1 MSPVLLD
8 HRNLKWVWTCIALF
22 VFMAFCSGYIFGFE
36 KSNRQ
41 WMAKI
46 DPVEI
51 TLPAVAATTLAE
63 VEEQIPE
70 FEEPGAN
77 IDVGSA
83 DEQVRVDGPL
93 IKTPLVTEAEADV
106 IEPAVLESDPEETGF
121 NEAADQV
128 AEIEEAM
135 TEIVDNASEED
146 ARYSIQVGMY
156 KKIDNAANRVEELL
170 SENLNAYIHEYKNTN
185 DETRYNVRFAYFSS
199 FSSAG
204 EALKIYQQHYVGSGY
219 IARIKR

>member
-8 HRNLKWVWTCIALF
+8 HRNLKWVLTCIALF
-22 VFMAFCSGYIFGFE
+22 VFMTFCGGYIFGFE
-36 KSNRQ
+36 RSNGQ

-51 TLPAVAATTLAE
+51 TLPEVVMTSMAE
-63 VEEQIPE
+63 VEEQTPE

-77 IDVGSA
+77 IDVDSA
-83 DEQVRVDGPL
+83 DEQVRIDGPF
-93 IKTPLVTEAEADV
+93 IKTPLVTVADTDV
-106 IEPAVLESDPEETGF
+106 IEPAVLDSDPEETGL
-121 NEAADQV
+121 NEVADQV

-170 SENLNAYIHEYKNTN
+170 SENLNAYIHEYNNAN

-204 EALKIYQQHYVGSGY
+204 EALKIYQQHYTGSGY